1 MANIIHSIF
10 SFFFIINIIFLSF
23 SYYALGGRDIP
34 KINDKIIHPDT
45 FMPYDGT
52 VLIPGIG
59 RVVVPPI
66 GTHVNPFTYN
76 PITGSNNG
84 NGLVI
89 PIPGSGTGTGT
100 GIGTYIPG
108 GDDTLVPNPGVE
120 VPSGGTIP
128 VPP

>member
-59 RVVVPPI
+59 RVVVPPK

-84 NGLVI
+84 NGLII
-89 PIPGSGTGTGT
+89 PIPGSVT
-100 GIGTYIPG
+100 GIGSYIPG